1 MSSVSEIKFQVH
13 LDDQSI
19 PDKIEWDADHKDTPG
34 WSETKSIS
42 ISLWDHISKNSLR
55 MDLWSKEMPV
65 DEMKRFYVDCVGGL
79 AQSILN
85 ATGDEYM
92 AKELNEVCD
101 RLVEHVRKEF
111 G

>member
-1 MSSVSEIKFQVH
+1 MSAVSEIKFKVH
-13 LDDQSI
+13 LDEQSI

-42 ISLWDHISKNSLR
+42 ISLWDQTNKNSLR

-101 RLVEHVRKEF
+101 KLVEHVRKEF
-111 G
+111 E

>member
-1 MSSVSEIKFQVH
+1 MSSISEIKFKVH
-13 LDDQSI
+13 LDNESV
-19 PDKIEWDADHKDTPG
+19 PEKIEWDADHKDEPG

-42 ISLWDHISKNSLR
+42 ISLWDQTNKNSLR

-65 DEMKRFYVDCVGGL
+65 EEMKRFYIDCVGGL

-92 AKELNEVCD
+92 SNELNAVCEK
-101 RLVEHVRKEF
+101 LVEHVKK
-111 G
+111 GNS